1 VTLVDTSVW
10 IDHIRAPEEG
20 LVRLLSADRVLMHPH
35 VIGEVMLGSL
45 RQRAVVLRELR
56 LLPQAVLADDDEALE
71 FIEREALF
79 GLGIGYV
86 DAHLLASARLTGG
99 TKLWARD
106 RRLAAVAT
114 RLGLAFS
121 LPH

>member
-1 VTLVDTSVW
+1 MILVDTSIW
-10 IDHIRAPEEG
+10 IDHIRAPQDG
-20 LVRLLSADRVLMHPH
+20 LVRLLSADRVLVHPH
-35 VIGEVMLGSL
+35 VIGEVMLGSM

-56 LLPQAVLADDDEALE
+56 LLPQAVLAHDDEVLE

-99 TKLWARD
+99 TMLWARE
-106 RRLAAVAT
+106 RGLAEAAA
-114 RLGLAFS
+114 RLGLAFR
-121 LPH
+121 PPA

>member
-1 VTLVDTSVW
+1 
-10 IDHIRAPEEG
+10 
-20 LVRLLSADRVLMHPH
+20 MHPH
-35 VIGEVMLGSL
+35 VIGEVMLGSM

-56 LLPQAVLADDDEALE
+56 LLPQAVLAHDDEVLE

-99 TKLWARD
+99 TMLWARE
-106 RRLAAVAT
+106 RGLAEAAA
-114 RLGLAFS
+114 RLGLAFR
-121 LPH
+121 PPA